1 MRGLQGALG
10 LQGGLVYK
18 VTGKSRV
25 RFMGVNVRITW
36 KNCGRSTGSISVRVT
51 RKINV
56 RVTGKNS
63 IKVTGRVSVM
73 GSLC

>member
-1 MRGLQGALG
+1 
-10 LQGGLVYK
+10 
-18 VTGKSRV
+18 
-25 RFMGVNVRITW
+25 MGVNVRITW